1 MKNKKRYIVM
11 AVMVASVIASYGQ
24 QDGLGAVNSAK
35 GAARTSSKVSASA
48 FAWSLDDCM
57 AYAVEHATDV
67 KREII
72 NTRQRKQD
80 YHKAVADF
88 FPTVSGAVQGQY
100 AWGRNIDPE
109 TNTYNNVTTFNN
121 YYQLYA
127 ELNVFDGF
135 ATINAFKQAKLARD
149 YSATAM
155 QKVRDDKAIAVMQ
168 RYVDAAYAEAS
179 IQIATEKLAES
190 KRLLGKMQRL
200 YELGEK
206 GRPDVVQMESQ
217 VAEDEYNLTHQQ
229 NVAKQSLLVL
239 KSVMNYPI
247 EENLKLDLEGQRNGK
262 EVKESSDNMGKLAN
276 AVSENMATFTVPSNC
291 LSSLNLGSLR
301 YDTEAIF
308 QSFSNLSP
316 DLKAAEYEVE
326 NARYNYKISKGRL
339 LPSLSLGGGITTNY
353 YKNLSQKGQYEGFA
367 SQFRN
372 NRGEYLALTLS
383 IPIYNSDRWHSMRKA
398 RNDWQLAQVNLE
410 DAKRKLHDDIA
421 QAVMDAEGYAAE
433 LQQMQKKVASDS
445 LAYHMSSRKFEEGM
459 LSTFDLH
466 TAAQT
471 LLESRIK
478 QLQMQMLL
486 VIKQRLVDYYQGKNL
501 VR

>member
-1 MKNKKRYIVM
+1 MKRIGLYIGLM
-11 AVMVASVIASYGQ
+11 ALGSLEVTAQVATATHTAVEAIGETQAKIW
-24 QDGLGAVNSAK
+24 GLDS
-35 GAARTSSKVSASA
+35 
-48 FAWSLDDCM
+48 CM

-67 KREII
+67 KREMI
-72 NTRQRKQD
+72 NARQRKQD
-80 YHKAVADF
+80 YQKAVTDF
-88 FPTVSGAVQGQY
+88 LPSVAGGVQGQY

-127 ELNVFDGF
+127 SLNVFDGF
-135 ATINAFKQAKLARD
+135 ATINAFKQAKLARA
-149 YSATAM
+149 YSTTAM
-155 QKVRDDKAIAVMQ
+155 QKVRDDKAIDVMQ
-168 RYVDAAYAEAS
+168 KFVDAAYAEAS
-179 IQIATEKLAES
+179 IQLASDKLAES

-217 VAEDEYNLTHQQ
+217 VAEDEYNLTHQKH
-229 NVAKQSLLVL
+229 VAQQCLLTL
-239 KSVMNYPI
+239 KSAMNFPV
-247 EENLKLDLEGQRNGK
+247 EEELRLVTNGK
-262 EVKESSDNMGKLAN
+262 QVNESFPINHETVYQNFLN
-276 AVSENMATFTVPSNC
+276 A
-291 LSSLNLGSLR
+291 
-301 YDTEAIF
+301 
-308 QSFSNLSP
+308 SP
-316 DLKAAEYEVE
+316 DVKSAEYEVE
-326 NARYNYKISKGRL
+326 KARYDYKIAKGRL
-339 LPSLSLGGGITTNY
+339 LPSLSLSGGISTNFY
-353 YKNLSQKGQYEGFA
+353 RNLSQGGQYEGFA

-383 IPIYNSDRWHSMRKA
+383 IPIYDNVAWHSVKKA

-410 DAKRKLHDDIA
+410 ETKRKLHDHIA
-421 QAVMDAEGYAAE
+421 QAVMDAEGYAKE
-433 LQQMQKKVASDS
+433 LYQMNKKVASDS
-445 LAYHMSSRKFEEGM
+445 LAYYMSSRKFEEGM

-501 VR
+501 IK